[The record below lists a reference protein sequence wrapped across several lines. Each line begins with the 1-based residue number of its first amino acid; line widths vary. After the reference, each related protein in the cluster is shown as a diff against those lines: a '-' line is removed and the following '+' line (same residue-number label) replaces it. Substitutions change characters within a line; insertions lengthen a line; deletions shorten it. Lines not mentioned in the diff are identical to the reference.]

1 MKKIILIFFCIP
13 VINFA
18 AKINLIKT
26 DRFEKVLFKSDSI
39 KFLLLDNRIIEKTEN
54 VKLEV
59 GKVYKHPNN
68 PLFVEEKEWEMR
80 FDNLYGNVI
89 FDKDEEIYKL
99 WYSPFIV
106 DSKIVIRK
114 IETITSEYAPPP
126 KREMGI
132 CYASS

>member
-13 VINFA
+13 VTIFA

-39 KFLLLDNRIIEKTEN
+39 KFLLLDNRIIEKTEY

-68 PLFVEEKEWEMR
+68 PLFVEEK
-80 FDNLYGNVI
+80 
-89 FDKDEEIYKL
+89 
-99 WYSPFIV
+99 
-106 DSKIVIRK
+106 
-114 IETITSEYAPPP
+114 
-126 KREMGI
+126 
-132 CYASS
+132 